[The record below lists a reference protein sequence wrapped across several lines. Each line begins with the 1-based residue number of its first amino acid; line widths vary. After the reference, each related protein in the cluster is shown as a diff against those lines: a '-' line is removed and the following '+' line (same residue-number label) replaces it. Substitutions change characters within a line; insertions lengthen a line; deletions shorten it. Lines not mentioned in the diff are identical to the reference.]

1 MYPVC
6 TERPHNKRLERS
18 AVERRVD
25 LRTWCRRPLSR
36 ALGYAECECENCHG
50 VNTIIVNSFAVL
62 LTASA
67 AYIIV
72 MNYAYV
78 ILSHRN
84 KRRGIDRYHSTVPFV
99 AQILL
104 ILSDRVLSIVA
115 TPLLSRSWL
124 LALGLADI
132 SLWLLVFGA
141 ITFVFRRR

>member
-1 MYPVC
+1 MRAVARAPL
-6 TERPHNKRLERS
+6 NKS
-18 AVERRVD
+18 
-25 LRTWCRRPLSR
+25 
-36 ALGYAECECENCHG
+36 LGSAECECETCHD
-50 VNTIIVNSFAVL
+50 VNTIIVNSLAVL
-62 LTASA
+62 LTAFA
-67 AYIIV
+67 AYIIA

-84 KRRGIDRYHSTVPFV
+84 KRRGIDRHHSTVPFV